1 MGVGRHLLDPETE
14 ARLLASEPRLD
25 LEISDPL
32 RASTLTLKFVAVKTP
47 FNTLFPR
54 KLYFTFKFF
63 NFHTVHTETVFLKSQ
78 EDVLKGGTQ
87 YLLARDGGDGNSLT
101 RIFDV
106 DPSLNTTDNGS
117 DEHMQFARYLKDRV
131 LTVELWNGDSLM
143 HFGTC
148 KVPLN
153 AFMRQGE
160 PSKVVAQE
168 YDVCEPEFGSNV
180 GALQLLITNEG
191 RKIPALNISPD
202 KNNNHRHKKKV
213 LSKPIDTLQ
222 QIIQSEQTLATAYE
236 YTKQTQSTMLQSEEA
251 RKKLRVD
258 RLKKNT
264 ANFEISSSM
273 SLNNPQASEWDKMAS
288 LKHIEMLR
296 ETKKHNLLE
305 RVMKESLAFK

>member
-1 MGVGRHLLDPETE
+1 M
-14 ARLLASEPRLD
+14 
-25 LEISDPL
+25 
-32 RASTLTLKFVAVKTP
+32 
-47 FNTLFPR
+47 
-54 KLYFTFKFF
+54 
-63 NFHTVHTETVFLKSQ
+63 
-78 EDVLKGGTQ
+78 
-87 YLLARDGGDGNSLT
+87 ARDGGDGNSLT

-131 LTVELWNGDSLM
+131 LTVDLWNGDSLM